1 VSERSALGFAR
12 DSLGSIW
19 TLEVLLIMQQAPQRG
34 WDEQELEQEIRGSPQ
49 IIREAVG
56 VLSRAGL
63 AVLDDRRWRYVPATP
78 ELANVVVEL
87 AKLHASKPMLLA
99 RTIFSSKSD
108 RIRTFADA
116 FRIRE

>member
-1 VSERSALGFAR
+1 VSEHSALGFAR

-19 TLEVLLIMQQAPQRG
+19 TLEVLLILQQTPQRD
-34 WDEQELEQEIRGSPQ
+34 WDEQELEREVRGSPQ
-49 IIREAVG
+49 IIREAVS

-63 AVLDDRRWRYVPATP
+63 AVLDNRRWRYAPATP
-78 ELANVVVEL
+78 ELGIVVVEL
-87 AKLHASKPMLLA
+87 VKLHASKPMLLA
-99 RTIFSSKSD
+99 KTIFSSKSD